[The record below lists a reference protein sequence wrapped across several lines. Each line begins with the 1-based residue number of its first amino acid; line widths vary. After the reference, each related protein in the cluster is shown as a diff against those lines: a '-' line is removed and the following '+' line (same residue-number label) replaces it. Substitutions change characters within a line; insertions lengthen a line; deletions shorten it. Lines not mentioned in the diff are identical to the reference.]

1 MRVLIIVKWILFL
14 WNSSA
19 GSLLENAIFQK
30 LPATNPPPQPTIT
43 KSEDPLALEA
53 PLFFIAIAGGASTVP
68 RSERDHTTLAEY
80 INR

>member
-1 MRVLIIVKWILFL
+1 MRVLIIVKWLLFL
-14 WNSSA
+14 WNSS

-53 PLFFIAIAGGASTVP
+53 PLFFIAGGASTVP

>member
-53 PLFFIAIAGGASTVP
+53 PLFFIAIAVGAVP

>member
-1 MRVLIIVKWILFL
+1 MDSFSLELICW
-14 WNSSA
+14 
-19 GSLLENAIFQK
+19 
-30 LPATNPPPQPTIT
+30 LPFGKCDLPKVASNQPPPQPTIT

>member
-30 LPATNPPPQPTIT
+30 FPATNHPPQPTIT

-53 PLFFIAIAGGASTVP
+53 PLFFIAIAGGAVP

>member
-1 MRVLIIVKWILFL
+1 MDSFSLELIC
-14 WNSSA
+14 
-19 GSLLENAIFQK
+19 LLPFGKCAIFQK